1 MPLTQTPYMLAITS
15 KDSALNNA
23 AAGATSAK
31 ENLYHS
37 IYENYKTNHMEYLYQ
52 QKQLQLLA
60 TNSSSPEVLASS
72 NRNVFEDYASY
83 EKVYNEQ
90 VTASDRNLLRL
101 LQDAMA
107 MDQINLALSLS
118 FQIQSMKSLGI
129 GIRLANHLGKVIVA
143 KTLDSI
149 LQYRQSMLYAAA
161 ALQQP
166 SQSQSQTHDQQGYE
180 SQAQHYHQQQQQQQ
194 QQQQRQTGAQ
204 GNAGGNLLSRKASMR
219 QQPPSANTATA
230 NSTSTAAAN
239 RATSAKIVSP
249 SVSNESANS
258 NTHTTPSGHNHS
270 DDDQALPPLPP
281 KYHSTPS
288 KSSATKVTPIS
299 SDRDHTTVTEG
310 ATEDEMSQLSKIK
323 KINPFVIMK
332 TGNTPLKRKSV
343 AEDLQDSMKHSPS
356 PKKPTLSVSLP
367 S

>member
-1 MPLTQTPYMLAITS
+1 
-15 KDSALNNA
+15 
-23 AAGATSAK
+23 
-31 ENLYHS
+31 
-37 IYENYKTNHMEYLYQ
+37 
-52 QKQLQLLA
+52 
-60 TNSSSPEVLASS
+60 
-72 NRNVFEDYASY
+72 
-83 EKVYNEQ
+83 
-90 VTASDRNLLRL
+90 
-101 LQDAMA
+101 
-107 MDQINLALSLS
+107 
-118 FQIQSMKSLGI
+118 
-129 GIRLANHLGKVIVA
+129 
-143 KTLDSI
+143 
-149 LQYRQSMLYAAA
+149 MLYAAA

-166 SQSQSQTHDQQGYE
+166 SQAQSQAHDQQGYD
-180 SQAQHYHQQQQQQQ
+180 SSAQHYHQQQQQQQ
-194 QQQQRQTGAQ
+194 RQAGAQ

-230 NSTSTAAAN
+230 TATSIAASN

-288 KSSATKVTPIS
+288 KPLTTKVTPVS
-299 SDRDHTTVTEG
+299 SDRDHTNVTEG

-323 KINPFVIMK
+323 KINPFVITK

-356 PKKPTLSVSLP
+356 PKKPTLSVSYP
-367 S
+367 SPSASMLSNSYASFHHRDKAHLLRMLDYIDYKIRACSKGNYYRRGYSIYI